1 MSVLKR
7 NKEVIKAHDA
17 GRTFVD
23 LGKEYGIAPTA
34 LSQIYYGFEDMIDRS
49 WYDTVAEMD
58 FSDQVGTKLVNALRK
73 YERLHGIDL
82 TLDEIRDMERERFIV
97 MRGVGVSVARA
108 FDRLREA
115 LKNES

>member
-1 MSVLKR
+1 MNILQR
-7 NKEVIKAHDA
+7 NKEIVMARRAGTKIADLAKKYGVSATNLSKA
-17 GRTFVD
+17 
-23 LGKEYGIAPTA
+23 
-34 LSQIYYGFEDMIDRS
+34 YYDFEFLIDRPY
-49 WYDTVAEMD
+49 YDVVAGMG
-58 FSDQVGTKLVNALRK
+58 FSDITGTKLVNLLRK

-82 TLDEIRDMERERFIV
+82 TLEEIRDMEREKFIV